1 MKRFLCPVTTFENGF
16 QYPQSFLNV
25 IDEDDLIDLEPWWFL
40 CEFEGYS
47 QQWFDEIKKLYPERN
62 LIPFAKKSDSDDV
75 ACFDG
80 HSTSGDPKVYY
91 VHAFASPGWE
101 DHGTAANFNAWFASA
116 ENESVV
122 YKSGQRT

>member
-1 MKRFLCPVTTFENGF
+1 MGF

-25 IDEDDLIDLEPWWFL
+25 IDEDYLIDLEPWWFL

-47 QQWFDEIKKLYPERN
+47 QQWFDEIKKQYPERN
-62 LIPFAKKSDSDDV
+62 LIPFAKKSDPGDV

-80 HSTSGDPKVYY
+80 HSTSGDPNVYY
-91 VHAFASPGWE
+91 VHAFASPGWA
-101 DHGTAANFNAWFASA
+101 DHDAVANFSAWFAAA
-116 ENESVV
+116 ENESAV

>member
-1 MKRFLCPVTTFENGF
+1 MGF

-25 IDEDDLIDLEPWWFL
+25 IDEDYLIDLEPWWFL

-47 QQWFDEIKKLYPERN
+47 QQWFDEIKKQYPERN

-80 HSTSGDPKVYY
+80 HSISGDPNVYY
-91 VHAFASPGWE
+91 VHAFASPGWA
-101 DHGTAANFNAWFASA
+101 DHGAVANFSAWFAAA
-116 ENESVV
+116 ENESAV
-122 YKSGQRT
+122 YKSGQRP